1 MGFSSS
7 PSWVCPVCQAPFS
20 ALDSYYLEQHR
31 APSSMDAVAG
41 ALRTSEGS
49 QVEKPVEMQ
58 RLTCQRP
65 ISGQAGRPG
74 Q

>member
-1 MGFSSS
+1 MGVSSS
-7 PSWVCPVCQAPFS
+7 PSWVCPVCQVPLK
-20 ALDSYYLEQHR
+20 ALDSYYLDQYR
-31 APSSMDAVAG
+31 APSSLDAVAG
-41 ALRTSEGS
+41 ALGTSEGS

-65 ISGQAGRPG
+65 VSGQAGRPG